1 MAQPL
6 NIHGFPQAILH
17 LDANAFFAS
26 VEQAVN
32 PELKGKPVVVGKERG
47 IVTAVSYEGK
57 ALGIKRGM
65 TIAEVKRRFPQAV
78 ILESDYEKYALFSQ
92 RMFEILRGFTPIVE
106 EYSID
111 EAFADLKG
119 LRRYH
124 RASYEEIGYRIK
136 ETIKKELG
144 ITVSVGISLTKVL
157 AKIAS
162 NWIKPDGLTLISGRE
177 IHHYLEKLPISEV
190 WGIGPQT
197 EALCHKLGIYTALDF
212 ARAKEEFIKKH
223 FTKPH
228 YEIWLELRGIQVY
241 PVLETFKNSYRSLS
255 KSISFTPTADK
266 EFLLSQ
272 SAFNLEQVCFK
283 ARRYGLLAK
292 KLIYFLKDE
301 EFKVHSIEI
310 NLPYPTAYPKEL
322 LPLLRKAFENLFYEG
337 ISYRQVGVILTDLSP
352 KRSFQLTLFEKSSQ
366 SLERKE
372 KLYEALDSIILKY
385 GRTFLTHGVSLPVT
399 KEKPLYKGKSLKIP
413 LLPIHLL

>member
-1 MAQPL
+1 MGKVL

-17 LDANAFFAS
+17 LDADAFFAS

-32 PELKGKPVVVGKERG
+32 PELKGKAVVVGKERG

-65 TIAEVKRRFPQAV
+65 TIVEVQKKFPQAV

-92 RMFEILRGFTPIVE
+92 RMFEILRSFSPVVE

-111 EAFADLKG
+111 EAFSDLKG
-119 LRRYH
+119 LRRYY

-136 ETIKKELG
+136 ETIKNRLG
-144 ITVSVGISLTKVL
+144 ITVSIGISLTKVL

-162 NWIKPDGLTLISGRE
+162 SWKKPDGLTLISGRE
-177 IHHYLEKLPISEV
+177 IHHYLEHLPVSEV

-197 EALCHKLGIYTALDF
+197 AALCNKLGIYTALDF
-212 ARAKEEFIKKH
+212 ASAKEEFIKKH

-241 PVLETFKNSYRSLS
+241 PVLNTYKERY
-255 KSISFTPTADK
+255 KSISKATSFSPTKDRD
-266 EFLLSQ
+266 FLLSQ
-272 SAFNLEQVCFK
+272 SAFNLEQACFK
-283 ARRYGLLAK
+283 ARKYGLLAE

-301 EFKVHSIEI
+301 EFQTWFTEI
-310 NLPYPTAYPKEL
+310 RLSYPSAYPKDF
-322 LPLLRKAFENLFYEG
+322 LPSLREAFEKLYKDG
-337 ISYRQVGVILTDLSP
+337 LSYRQVGVVLTE
-352 KRSFQLTLFEKSSQ
+352 LTS
-366 SLERKE
+366 RKE
-372 KLYEALDSIILKY
+372 IQLGLFDSFLEVKDRTERLYEAVDYVNLKY
-385 GRTFLTHGVSLPVT
+385 GRTTLIHGTTLLVS
-399 KEKPLYKGKSLKIP
+399 KEKPLRKGNSLKIP
-413 LLPIHLL
+413 LLPIELF

>member
-1 MAQPL
+1 MGRPL

-65 TIAEVKRRFPQAV
+65 TISEVERKFPQAV
-78 ILESDYEKYALFSQ
+78 ILQSDYEKYALFSL
-92 RMFEILRGFTPIVE
+92 RMFEILRRFTPIVE

-119 LRRYH
+119 LRRYY
-124 RASYEEIGYRIK
+124 RASYEEIGHRIK

-162 NWIKPDGLTLISGRE
+162 GWKKPDGLTLISGRE
-177 IHHYLEKLPISEV
+177 IHHYLENLPIAEV

-212 ARAKEEFIKKH
+212 ARASEDFIKKH

-241 PVLETFKNSYRSLS
+241 PVLNTFKERY
-255 KSISFTPTADK
+255 KSISKAISFPPTDDK

-272 SAFNLEQVCFK
+272 SAFNLEQACFK
-283 ARRYGLLAK
+283 ARRYGLLAQ

-301 EFKVHSIEI
+301 EFNVHSIEI
-310 NLPYPTAYPKEL
+310 TPPYPTAYPKEL
-322 LPLLRKAFENLFYEG
+322 LPLLRKAFEGIFIEG
-337 ISYRQVGVILTDLSP
+337 RVYRQVGVILTNLTS
-352 KRSFQLTLFEKSSQ
+352 KKGFQLTLFEKSFRST
-366 SLERKE
+366 ENRE
-372 KLYEALDSIILKY
+372 KLYEAVDSVILKY
-385 GRTFLTHGVSLPVT
+385 GRTS
-399 KEKPLYKGKSLKIP
+399 SNSWS
-413 LLPIHLL
+413 

>member
-1 MAQPL
+1 MGKVL

-65 TIAEVKRRFPQAV
+65 TIREVQKKFPQAV

-92 RMFEILRGFTPIVE
+92 RMFEILRRFSPVVE

-111 EAFADLKG
+111 EAFSDLKG
-119 LRRYH
+119 LRRYY

-136 ETIKKELG
+136 ETIKNELG
-144 ITVSVGISLTKVL
+144 ITVSIGISLTKVL

-162 NWIKPDGLTLISGRE
+162 SWRKPDGLTLISGKE
-177 IHHYLEKLPISEV
+177 IHRYLEKIPVSEV

-197 EALCHKLGIYTALDF
+197 EALCHKLGIFTALDF
-212 ARAKEEFIKKH
+212 ARAEEDFIKKH
-223 FTKPH
+223 FTKTH

-241 PVLETFKNSYRSLS
+241 PVLNTFKDKY
-255 KSISFTPTADK
+255 KSISKAISFSPTKDK

-272 SAFNLEQVCFK
+272 SAFNLEQACFK
-283 ARRYGLLAK
+283 ARRYGLFAR
-292 KLIYFLKDE
+292 KLIYFLKNE
-301 EFKVHSIEI
+301 EFEVQSLEIE
-310 NLPYPTAYPKEL
+310 LSYPTAYPKDL
-322 LPLLRKAFENLFYEG
+322 LPLLRRAFERLFKEG
-337 ISYRQVGVILTDLSP
+337 VFYRQVGIILTDLTA
-352 KRSFQLTLFEKSSQ
+352 KREFQLGLFGPSLNLREKT
-366 SLERKE
+366 E
-372 KLYEALDSIILKY
+372 KLYEAIDSVNLRY
-385 GRTFLTHGVSLPVT
+385 GRTTLIHGTTLFVT
-399 KEKPLYKGKSLKIP
+399 KEKPLYRGRSLKIA
-413 LLPIHLL
+413 LLPICLT

>member
-6 NIHGFPQAILH
+6 NIYEFPQAILH

-119 LRRYH
+119 LRRYY

-366 SLERKE
+366 SIEMKE

-399 KEKPLYKGKSLKIP
+399 KEKPLYKGKSLRIP
-413 LLPIHLL
+413 LLPIQLL